1 VSNNKQGMRL
11 EFLQRRRYS
20 RCSSIAETN
29 VVAAASGRSIV
40 VLSISFQMN
49 MNQPGRET
57 GLGGSANKLAP
68 GPRAGANC
76 SLTEISA
83 LVGVSVR

>member
-1 VSNNKQGMRL
+1 VSNNKQEMRL

-49 MNQPGRET
+49 QPGRET

-68 GPRAGANC
+68 GPRSGANC